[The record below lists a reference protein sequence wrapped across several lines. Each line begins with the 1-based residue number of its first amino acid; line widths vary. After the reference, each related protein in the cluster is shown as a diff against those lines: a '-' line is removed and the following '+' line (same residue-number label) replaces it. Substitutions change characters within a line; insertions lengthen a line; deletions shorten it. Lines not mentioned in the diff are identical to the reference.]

1 MDLSKM
7 LSTVTVCGVRKAFY
21 FFLKRKCTFRMTITV
36 STSITSMTPYTMD
49 LVVWELSKFLFC
61 YAVAFEGK
69 LFKHLVKKVGCGT
82 HDTK

>member
-1 MDLSKM
+1 
-7 LSTVTVCGVRKAFY
+7 
-21 FFLKRKCTFRMTITV
+21 MTITV

-49 LVVWELSKFLFC
+49 LVVWELSKILFC